1 MKEGAMSAEVTTS
14 PRRFIGLDIHKFY
27 AIACGVDPQRQPV
40 LGPQRISML
49 QLGEWSRKHLT
60 REDAVV
66 LEVTTNGWQVHDDLL
81 PYVHSVTL
89 VHPPHLALITRAQ
102 VTACGPLAG

>member
-1 MKEGAMSAEVTTS
+1 MSAEVTAS

-40 LGPQRISML
+40 LGPQRISMV
-49 QLGEWSRKHLT
+49 QLGEWSRKQLT

-66 LEVTTNGWQVHDDLL
+66 LEVSTNGWHAT
-81 PYVHSVTL
+81 SNTA
-89 VHPPHLALITRAQ
+89 PP
-102 VTACGPLAG
+102 VPPPLWFL